1 MFVLHKRDYKL
12 EKLVIQD
19 VVYNKT
25 PARPSKSLLD
35 TTKFIKFQKIDINND
50 LLYEFSSNYQYCI
63 QHNKELVLKDIL
75 NKIKKYVD
83 VSIFENDY
91 NFEYNEFNIFET
103 GNINI
108 LLEIYDYNII
118 NDNLLNKLIKFTD
131 NLQEKDIL
139 VFDYTDLFSYPNS
152 EFIVI
157 LVNFFN
163 KIKIY
168 YSKFLMKNIIICIS
182 YTPNL
187 IILNSIKEIKRNS
200 ENVYYKA
207 FNIYLNNN
215 IVSKIY
221 RYNNLY
227 LDYIINKNNIL
238 LKNFE
243 NLNNIIAEKQFIFN
257 NFKDRIIGNS
267 RFGNLRECNG
277 NLRECNGNLRECN
290 GNLKECSHDLLYS
303 IFNDCY
309 ICKNC
314 YNFFEIYL

>member
-19 VVYNKT
+19 IVLNKT

-35 TTKFIKFQKIDINND
+35 TSKFIEFQKIDINND
-50 LLYEFSSNYQYCI
+50 LLYEFSSNFQYCI
-63 QHNKELVLKDIL
+63 QHYRELILKDIL

-91 NFEYNEFNIFET
+91 NFEYNELNIFET
-103 GNINI
+103 GNIN
-108 LLEIYDYNII
+108 LLLQICDCDCNVS
-118 NDNLLNKLIKFTD
+118 NLINKLIKFTE

-157 LVNFFN
+157 LANFFD

-182 YTPNL
+182 YTSNL
-187 IILNSIKEIKRNS
+187 NILNSIKEIKSNS
-200 ENVYYKA
+200 ENVYYKT

-243 NLNNIIAEKQFIFN
+243 NLNDIIAEKQYILN
-257 NFKDRIIGNS
+257 NFKNRIMGNS
-267 RFGNLRECNG
+267 ELKIEHNDCN
-277 NLRECNGNLRECN
+277 
-290 GNLKECSHDLLYS
+290 HDLLYS

-309 ICKNC
+309 LCKECNS
-314 YNFFEIYL
+314 FFEIYL